1 MGKHKTGIY
10 DQERNN
16 RIADN
21 LESYIDAIENLLIVE
36 GKNVER
42 IKKSEKI
49 VRKAIKD
56 LRNGKPEKVFDIDR
70 FEEFE
75 RQGKTRFS
83 LENNLSIRYLG
94 Q

>member
-56 LRNGKPEKVFDIDR
+56 LRNGKPEKVFDIER

-75 RQGKTRFS
+75 SERKIWKYGFTD
-83 LENNLSIRYLG
+83 
-94 Q
+94 

>member
-42 IKKSEKI
+42 NNKSEKI
-49 VRKAIKD
+49 VR
-56 LRNGKPEKVFDIDR
+56 
-70 FEEFE
+70 
-75 RQGKTRFS
+75 
-83 LENNLSIRYLG
+83 
-94 Q
+94 

>member
-75 RQGKTRFS
+75 SEGKIWKYGFT
-83 LENNLSIRYLG
+83 G
-94 Q
+94 